1 MDKKN
6 SLLAFM
12 LGMAVGS
19 VITWQII
26 KDRYERRIEEDR
38 KSLEEMYAAKKTAVV
53 AEKPAEEEREEKK
66 EDPPAPDP
74 KEIAERAKEKPS
86 MEEYVKRLQ
95 GEGYTDY
102 THRGRPAEAEKPSES
117 ENKETPYVISPE
129 EFGELDGYEKISL
142 TYYADGV
149 LADEDDEPVDDIEDI
164 VGDGLEHFGEYGE
177 EDSVFVRSDMRKCDY
192 EILRDLR
199 EFSEVVGAFPSR
211 H

>member
-1 MDKKN
+1 MDKKS

-19 VITWQII
+19 VITWQVI

-38 KSLEEMYAAKKTAVV
+38 KSLEEMYTAKKAAIID
-53 AEKPAEEEREEKK
+53 AEKVAEEEPEKK
-66 EDPPAPDP
+66 KEESPAPDP
-74 KEIAERAKEKPS
+74 KEIAERAKDKPS
-86 MEEYVKRLQ
+86 MDEYIQRLQ

-102 THRGRPAEAEKPSES
+102 TRKGRPEETPKPDYT
-117 ENKETPYVISPE
+117 ETPYVISPE

-149 LADEDDEPVDDIEDI
+149 LADEDDEPVDDIEEI

-177 EDSVFVRSDMRKCDY
+177 EDSVFVRSDARKCDY

-199 EFSEVVGAFPSR
+199 EFSDVVGAFPPR

>member
-1 MDKKN
+1 MDKKS

-12 LGMAVGS
+12 LGMAIGS
-19 VITWQII
+19 AVTWQII

-38 KSLEEMYAAKKTAVV
+38 KSLEAMYEAKKAVT
-53 AEKPAEEEREEKK
+53 AEKPAEK
-66 EDPPAPDP
+66 EPPASDP
-74 KEIAERAKEKPS
+74 KEIAERAKDKPS
-86 MEEYVKRLQ
+86 MDEYIKRLQ

-102 THRGRPAEAEKPSES
+102 THRERSAEASQSPKPDY
-117 ENKETPYVISPE
+117 KEAPYVISPE

-149 LADEDDEPVDDIEDI
+149 LADDDNEPVDDIEEI

-192 EILRDLR
+192 EILKDLR
-199 EFSEVVGAFPSR
+199 EFSEVVAKLPPR
-211 H
+211 Y